1 MIEWRFDQ
9 GRLDYFRFDEV
20 KKIAKG
26 LYAINQQQRPS
37 AKDIDIVRI
46 SLSHETNLPFA
57 PNNSQYPI
65 WRNYGRVF
73 KCLLLATEH
82 NGLICTTDLCSD
94 LVHNDEI
101 SCDDYLLH
109 FATHFYYPSPAFSGY
124 QPCENRIFPVLA
136 IIKTLISKYK
146 ETGIN
151 YLGIDEIVYKIASN
165 NNVTGIGN
173 ISFLQLVE
181 DKISIQY
188 DPRQIREL
196 VKVISQFSFLSWY
209 DNKLFL
215 DIIDLSE
222 LSLLEKQF
230 IPNLQQQEQVD
241 SLEIM
246 KLGKTNNNFMII
258 NHNVSLSNDDQVFSE
273 GSKVKVTHLIT
284 ERNSTLRRLYF
295 SKTPNAPICRM
306 CGLDT
311 QKSYEWSEHIIEVH
325 HLLPLS
331 SPVRVEDKT
340 TSLKD
345 LVGICPTCH
354 RATHKYY
361 TFWLKSHRQK
371 DFSSYE
377 EAHTVY
383 EEAKSKVQRIYYQE

>member
-9 GRLDYFRFDEV
+9 GRLDYFRFDEI

-26 LYAINQQQRPS
+26 LYGINQCPKPR
-37 AKDIDIVRI
+37 AKDIDIVRL
-46 SLSHETNLPFA
+46 SLTQETNLPFA
-57 PNNSQYPI
+57 PNSSQYPV

-82 NGLICTTDLCSD
+82 NGLICTTDLCAD
-94 LVHNDEI
+94 LVQNDEI

-109 FATHFYYPSPAFSGY
+109 FATHFSYPSPAFSGY
-124 QPCENRIFPVLA
+124 QPSENRVFPVLA
-136 IIKTLISKYK
+136 IIRALISKYK
-146 ETGIN
+146 ETGVN
-151 YLGIDEIVYKIASN
+151 FLDMDEIIYKIASN
-165 NNVTGIGN
+165 NSITGIA
-173 ISFLQLVE
+173 SFSFSQLIMNKE
-181 DKISIQY
+181 AIKY

-196 VKVISQFSFLSWY
+196 VKFISQFSFLSWY
-209 DNKLFL
+209 ENKLFL
-215 DIIDLSE
+215 DITDFSE
-222 LSLLEKQF
+222 LHLLENQF
-230 IPNLQQQEQVD
+230 IADTQPQERLD

-246 KLGKTNNNFMII
+246 RLGKTNNNFLLMNEI
-258 NHNVSLSNDDQVFSE
+258 VSLSIDDQAFSE
-273 GSKVKVTHLIT
+273 GGKIKVTHLIT
-284 ERNSTLRRLYF
+284 ERNSILRKIYF
-295 SKTPNAPICRM
+295 SKTQNAQICRM

-311 QKSYEWSEHIIEVH
+311 QRSYEWSEHIIEVH

-361 TFWLKSHRQK
+361 TFWLNLHKKK
-371 DFSSYE
+371 DFVSYE
-377 EAHTVY
+377 EAYHVY
-383 EEAKSKVQRIYYQE
+383 EEAKSKVK